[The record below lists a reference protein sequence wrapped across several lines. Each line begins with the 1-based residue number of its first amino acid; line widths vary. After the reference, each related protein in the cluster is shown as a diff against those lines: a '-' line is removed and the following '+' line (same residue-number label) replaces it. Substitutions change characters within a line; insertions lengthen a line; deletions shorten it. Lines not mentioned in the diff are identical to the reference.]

1 MLIKLP
7 ISMDIKDMK
16 KLLFAVSIIMF
27 SLLGLHTYAAD
38 AATTHG
44 LKSNHMRNMDPR
56 HEETMPA
63 TDDSTKPVTKE
74 KKVAHKKTI
83 SHKKT
88 GKPSKHNK
96 HTSKKEEQK

>member
-1 MLIKLP
+1 
-7 ISMDIKDMK
+7 MK

-56 HEETMPA
+56 QEETMPA
-63 TDDSTKPVTKE
+63 LSTR
-74 KKVAHKKTI
+74 
-83 SHKKT
+83 
-88 GKPSKHNK
+88 
-96 HTSKKEEQK
+96 QKI